1 MHYIAHVIAESQIQ
15 LSDFHFHY
23 FHNLETICK
32 NKITEIRVKENNC
45 ILKVDKENRMHG
57 LRKRNVEKW
66 AWCVTKLTKTGIN
79 LLKFR
84 KTFNVKSIM
93 CKLWISMSLLKSEEI
108 INICGQDRRVE
119 RAWAHLLPHEHIKS
133 TNIYKVNI

>member
-1 MHYIAHVIAESQIQ
+1 MHYIAHVIAKSQIQ

-57 LRKRNVEKW
+57 LRKRNGEK
-66 AWCVTKLTKTGIN
+66 
-79 LLKFR
+79 
-84 KTFNVKSIM
+84 
-93 CKLWISMSLLKSEEI
+93 
-108 INICGQDRRVE
+108 
-119 RAWAHLLPHEHIKS
+119 
-133 TNIYKVNI
+133 